1 MTHTTSTPANN
12 AITFGALANGAAIG
26 TGNTLTWDMMST
38 DAETI
43 SGYASTSTV
52 KALTNDGYPS
62 GVLRSL
68 AIEKDGN
75 ISGFF
80 TNGQTASLGQ
90 LCLADFPNPWGLK
103 KMGSNLFSSTLTSG
117 QAIVNTPGAGGL
129 GEVTSNALE
138 MANTD
143 LGTEFISMITAQRAY
158 QASAKV
164 ITTTDAMM
172 AELMNIKR

>member
-1 MTHTTSTPANN
+1 
-12 AITFGALANGAAIG
+12 
-26 TGNTLTWDMMST
+26 
-38 DAETI
+38 AETI
-43 SGYASTSTV
+43 TGYASSSTV

-68 AIEKDGN
+68 AVEKDGT
-75 ISGFF
+75 ITGFF

-90 LCLADFPNPWGLK
+90 IALGDFPNPWGLK

-117 QAIVNTPGAGGL
+117 QAIINTPGAGGL

-143 LGTEFISMITAQRAY
+143 LGTEFITMITAQRAY
-158 QASAKV
+158 QANAKV